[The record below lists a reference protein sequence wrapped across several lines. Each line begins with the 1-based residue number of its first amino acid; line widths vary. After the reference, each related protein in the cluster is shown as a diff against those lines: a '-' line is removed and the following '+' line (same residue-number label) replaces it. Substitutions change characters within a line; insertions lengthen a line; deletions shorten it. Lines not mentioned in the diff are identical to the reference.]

1 MRPSDRLLTD
11 PRYLPYL
18 PLIYVAWADGEL
30 TRAEVNGVQRL
41 AAQELAPG
49 IDNEAVLASWLD
61 ASQPPSATDLLRVL
75 RRVREVAHRVPPS
88 ERRGLALLGL
98 ALAHEEGVAAD
109 ASVARAVAELEV
121 ALELSGSA
129 ATRALLQ
136 DAQVDWPE
144 AHSDE
149 GEDSPSTPRF
159 SVDRGALCRLLD
171 GPHHD
176 VRARIRDLL
185 GRPPFE
191 RRTELS
197 RAAHRAQVLA
207 WLQELAD
214 RRIGALAFPSV
225 LQESDDLG
233 AFVAAFEAL
242 ADFDLSLLVK
252 FGVQFGLF
260 GGAIYFLGTE
270 HHHALLEDV
279 AALRLPGC
287 FAMTETGHGSNVRA
301 LGTTATFDP
310 ATDELIVHTPNRAAW
325 KDYIGNAALHGRFAV
340 VFAQLIVGEDRPGVH
355 AVLVPIRDESG
366 EPMPG
371 VHIEDDGPKLGLN
384 GVDNGRLAFNQLRV
398 PRTALLDRYASL
410 DANGR
415 YDSPIASPTKRFFT
429 MLGTLVGGRISVA
442 CGGLAAARNAL
453 TIAIRYG
460 HHRRQFG
467 PHGAREQRLLDYPS
481 HRERLLPALA
491 ENVVLTLTMR
501 RLTDRWAGSHAR
513 VKDAATTADDP
524 RELESLAAGLKA
536 LSTWHATRTIQDA
549 RECCGGAG
557 YLAVNRFA
565 DLKADTDVF
574 TTFEG
579 DNTVL
584 LQLAA
589 RGVLTSF
596 AASLSDRWTGVVRH
610 LADRAAMSL
619 GALDLLTP
627 RRTDAE
633 HLRDHSWL
641 ADVLHHR
648 VQQLTWSAAGRIRSK
663 VSDGMDP
670 FEATVEVQDHL
681 LTLGRAWTEHHA
693 FTTVQALHGTLDPSD
708 DTGLA
713 QLMSLVLEVYGLDRL
728 WAHQAWYLRHDVM
741 VADKVRAIRSVR
753 TQTLEEL
760 RTVALDVVDAFGISD
775 AVLGAPIGQRH
786 GPTHS

>member
-1 MRPSDRLLTD
+1 MRPSDRLLID

-30 TRAEVNGVQRL
+30 TPTEVVGVQRL

-49 IDNEAVLASWLD
+49 IDNAPVLASWLD
-61 ASQPPSATDLLRVL
+61 ATQPPSATDLLRVL

-88 ERRGLALLGL
+88 ERRGLARLGL
-98 ALAHEEGVAAD
+98 ALAQAEGVAPD

-121 ALELSGSA
+121 ALELAGSDA
-129 ATRALLQ
+129 ARSLLQ
-136 DAQVDWPE
+136 DAHVDWPHV
-144 AHSDE
+144 HSE
-149 GEDSPSTPRF
+149 TASATPSTPAL

-176 VRARIRDLL
+176 VRAQIRDLI

-191 RRTELS
+191 RRSELS
-197 RAAHRAQVLA
+197 RSEHRAQVLA

-214 RRIGALAFPSV
+214 RRIGALAFPCV
-225 LQESDDLG
+225 LQESEDIG
-233 AFVAAFEAL
+233 AFVAAFEGL

-270 HHHALLEDV
+270 HHHALLGDV

-310 ATDELIVHTPNRAAW
+310 ATDELVVHTPDRSAW
-325 KDYIGNAALHGRFAV
+325 KDYIGNAALHGRLAV
-340 VFAQLIVGEDRPGVH
+340 VFAQLVVGEDRPGVH
-355 AVLVPIRDESG
+355 AVLVPIRDKNG
-366 EPMPG
+366 DPMPG

-384 GVDNGRLAFNQLRV
+384 GVDNGRLAFNQVRI
-398 PRTALLDRYASL
+398 PRLSLLDRYASL
-410 DANGR
+410 DASGR

-442 CGGLAAARNAL
+442 CGGLAAARSAL

-467 PHGAREQRLLDYPS
+467 PDGAREQRLLDYPS

-501 RLTDRWAGSHAR
+501 SLTSRWAGSTAR
-513 VKDAATTADDP
+513 ATTAERTADDP
-524 RELESLAAGLKA
+524 REIESLAAGLKA
-536 LSTWHATRTIQDA
+536 LSTWHATHTIQEA

-596 AASLSDRWTGVVRH
+596 AASLSDRWTGIVRH
-610 LADRAAMSL
+610 LADRAAMTL

-633 HLRDHSWL
+633 HLRNPSWI

-648 VQQLTWSAAGRIRSK
+648 VQQLTWSAAGRIRSR
-663 VSDGMDP
+663 VSDGMNP
-670 FEATVEVQDHL
+670 FEATIEVQDHL
-681 LTLGRAWTEHHA
+681 LELGRAWTEHHA
-693 FTTVQALHGTLDPSD
+693 FTTVWALHDTLDSSD

-713 QLMSLVLEVYGLDRL
+713 QLISLVLEVYGLDLL
-728 WAHQAWYLRHDVM
+728 WTHQAWYLRHDVM
-741 VADKVRAIRSVR
+741 VADKVRAMRDVR
-753 TQTLEEL
+753 KQALEQL
-760 RTVALDVVDAFGISD
+760 RTVALDVVGAFGISD
-775 AVLGAPIGQRH
+775 EVLGAPIGQRQ
-786 GPTHS
+786 GPTHG